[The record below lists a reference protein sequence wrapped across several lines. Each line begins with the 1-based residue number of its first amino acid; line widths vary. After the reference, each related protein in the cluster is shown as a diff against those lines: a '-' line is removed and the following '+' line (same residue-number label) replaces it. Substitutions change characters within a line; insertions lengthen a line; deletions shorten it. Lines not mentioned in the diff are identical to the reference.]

1 MRRSRAARTQACPER
16 PTIARGSR
24 GQQPGGEGSSRAD
37 RANSSASA
45 KRRRACASSS
55 LMGICRGYSNRHC
68 PPAPL
73 AARPGHD
80 TPVVAWLEGGVTPR
94 GRRGVGVLTTTPSQS
109 DDGLTRRE
117 VTSADHRGHR
127 HETTASRADLGI
139 SSSRLHSRS
148 RSSRRSRPD
157 RRHRRRA
164 PRARLGRGAPR
175 ACGSTRD
182 RSRRPGGPRSR
193 KITHAQVGASRSGS
207 GAAPQH
213 QHGDRGR
220 SPDPPAPPRPH
231 PRAGSQDRR
240 RHEPGPD
247 DQERAEDQPEEPAPH
262 PAGPE
267 RPEDPQEGARPRR
280 PP

>member
-55 LMGICRGYSNRHC
+55 LMGICRGYSNRHR

-80 TPVVAWLEGGVTPR
+80 TPVVAGLEGGVTPR

-213 QHGDRGR
+213 QHGDRAALIGR
-220 SPDPPAPPRPH
+220 RPRFARRGSAPVSLPTASSGWLTGSPPAR
-231 PRAGSQDRR
+231 
-240 RHEPGPD
+240 
-247 DQERAEDQPEEPAPH
+247 
-262 PAGPE
+262 
-267 RPEDPQEGARPRR
+267 ARPRR
-280 PP
+280 PGARRGPA